1 MNEIDMNKEKVEM
14 AIADLLV
21 ALGEDIQ
28 REGLLETPQRVAHM
42 YEELLS
48 GTQEDPRQYLKFF
61 TESRSSAETIVIRD
75 IPVHS
80 ICEHHLLP
88 FVGVAHIACLPRGNK
103 ILGLSK
109 FARIVDCFA
118 KRLQLQERLTDQ
130 IAKFI
135 YENAEMS
142 GVIVLIEAEHLCMTM
157 RGIKAVGSK
166 TRTAAF
172 YGVFKDD
179 LQKRNEA
186 ITLITQAW

>member
-1 MNEIDMNKEKVEM
+1 MNKIDMNKEKVEM

-61 TESRSSAETIVIRD
+61 TESSSSAETIVIRD

-142 GVIVLIEAEHLCMTM
+142 GVIVIIEAEHLCMTM
-157 RGIKAVGSK
+157 RGIKATASK

-172 YGVFKDD
+172 CGVFKDD
-179 LQKRNEA
+179 LKKRNESN
-186 ITLITQAW
+186 ILITKGW

>member
-1 MNEIDMNKEKVEM
+1 MNNEKVEM

-48 GTQEDPRQYLKFF
+48 GTKKDPHQYLKFF
-61 TESRSSAETIVIRD
+61 TEACSNAETIVVRD
-75 IPVHS
+75 IPVRS
-80 ICEHHLLP
+80 MCEHHLLP
-88 FVGVAHIACLPRGNK
+88 FVGVAHIACLPKGEK

-109 FARIVDCFA
+109 FARIVSCFA
-118 KRLQLQERLTDQ
+118 KRLQVQERLTEQ
-130 IAKFI
+130 IARFI

-186 ITLITQAW
+186 LPLINQAW

>member
-1 MNEIDMNKEKVEM
+1 MNEIDMNKEKVEK
-14 AIADLLV
+14 AIADLLA
-21 ALGEDIQ
+21 ALSENTQ
-28 REGLLETPQRVAHM
+28 REGLIETPQRVAHM

-48 GTQEDPRQYLKFF
+48 GSQEDPRKHLKFF
-61 TESRSSAETIVIRD
+61 TEANSNSETIVVRD
-75 IPVHS
+75 IPVQS
-80 ICEHHLLP
+80 MCEHHLLP
-88 FVGVAHIACLPRGNK
+88 FVGVAHIACLPKGEK

-109 FARIVDCFA
+109 FARIVSCFA
-118 KRLQLQERLTDQ
+118 KRLQVQERLTEQ

-135 YENAEMS
+135 YENADMA

-157 RGIKAVGSK
+157 RGIKAAGSK

-186 ITLITQAW
+186 LPLINQAW